1 MFFRYVH
8 RRSPSPKSGNKPR
21 LREKSLTKPYGPK
34 PDTVEPPPPG
44 FESLQIESLTEE
56 TNRNN
61 QKVDTD
67 ISKSD
72 EQFHARKRPR
82 PSRKTEEPKTNQ
94 YTSRSCTPPAKT
106 KIPKISNLN
115 STEVQGLSPRTPDNS
130 EKNGHH
136 FEKKQEEQILYS
148 ENSMNIV
155 KSQESVESKENMEK
169 ENNIK
174 LDTQFKDRK
183 KKKKVK
189 SERKKSRK
197 DKKEKKDKNKKSYS
211 ESNEPTP
218 DKFLGNNTEIN
229 PSDDLP
235 CLSTNL
241 PQLKA
246 DCSDIDTLR
255 KGEFMLSTEISDH
268 EINRDGL
275 SSFNDANDILLS
287 KWELDDNN
295 LNSNL
300 LDQNRKITCNK
311 NQEHSEITSDV
322 IRKAENAIFAKAINA
337 IRPVEFKVVIDS
349 KRNSKDRSISL
360 KNDHKERSHS
370 PKSNVNKSVK
380 ERLGNKVVSER
391 NYSCDRSR
399 DSRRENSEK
408 RSRDE
413 KSRNS
418 SLSNR
423 YRNKDK
429 DSRERVVT
437 INRNYENHRS
447 RKSNERES
455 INKTEKK
462 TSSSVVSK
470 QKSQIKDKSST
481 TGSRDE
487 KRVYDA
493 DRSAKSGET
502 RFISSIASRPCRP
515 DNPFRKFDEKI
526 VSKISKLDNINNR
539 EVTPPSDHT
548 DFKKRKD
555 KKPKKLKSLKKCSST
570 ESVRSDKRRDVKSKK
585 KSKVLK
591 KKKKSRK

>member
-8 RRSPSPKSGNKPR
+8 RRSPSPKSGNKLR
-21 LREKSLTKPYGPK
+21 LREKSLPKPYGPK
-34 PDTVEPPPPG
+34 PDTIEPPPPG
-44 FESLQIESLTEE
+44 FESLQMESLTEE

-61 QKVDTD
+61 QKAGSE

-82 PSRKTEEPKTNQ
+82 PSRKTEDPKPNQ
-94 YTSRSCTPPAKT
+94 YSSRSCTPPAKA
-106 KIPKISNLN
+106 KIPKISNQN
-115 STEVQGLSPRTPDNS
+115 STEMQGMSPRTPDNS

-136 FEKKQEEQILYS
+136 FEKKQEEQILHT

-155 KSQESVESKENMEK
+155 KSQESLESKENMEK

-197 DKKEKKDKNKKSYS
+197 DKKEKKDKNKKSHS

-218 DKFLGNNTEIN
+218 DKFLGSNTEIN
-229 PSDDLP
+229 PTDDP
-235 CLSTNL
+235 PSHSNNL
-241 PQLKA
+241 PHLNA
-246 DCSDIDTLR
+246 DCTDIDTLR
-255 KGEFMLSTEISDH
+255 KGDCMLSTEISGH
-268 EINRDGL
+268 EINRDDL
-275 SSFNDANDILLS
+275 SSFNDVNDILLS

-295 LNSNL
+295 LNSSL
-300 LDQNRKITCNK
+300 LDQNRKVTCNK

-349 KRNSKDRSISL
+349 KRNSKDPSISI

-370 PKSNVNKSVK
+370 PKSVVNKSVK

-429 DSRERVVT
+429 DSKERVVT
-437 INRNYENHRS
+437 MERNYENHRN

-455 INKTEKK
+455 INKTDKK
-462 TSSSVVSK
+462 ASSSVVGK
-470 QKSQIKDKSST
+470 QKSQLKDKSST

-487 KRVYDA
+487 RRVYDA
-493 DRSAKSGET
+493 DRRAKSGET

-515 DNPFRKFDEKI
+515 DNPFRKFDEKN
-526 VSKISKLDNINNR
+526 VSKNSKLDNINKR

-555 KKPKKLKSLKKCSST
+555 KKPKKLKKSSST